1 MFMVLVV
8 GDVLFIS
15 LFILNCNQF
24 AKPSWKLVEVEDEE
38 ADDKL
43 ITPDHKLDDEDEKD
57 PDQNGNDYRPP
68 GVWFE

>member
-1 MFMVLVV
+1 MAPRLLIL
-8 GDVLFIS
+8 LFFLS
-15 LFILNCNQF
+15 LFTTFTL

-68 GVWFE
+68 GVWFGRQ

>member
-1 MFMVLVV
+1 MAPRLLIL
-8 GDVLFIS
+8 LFFLS
-15 LFILNCNQF
+15 LFTTFTL

-68 GVWFE
+68 GVWFG